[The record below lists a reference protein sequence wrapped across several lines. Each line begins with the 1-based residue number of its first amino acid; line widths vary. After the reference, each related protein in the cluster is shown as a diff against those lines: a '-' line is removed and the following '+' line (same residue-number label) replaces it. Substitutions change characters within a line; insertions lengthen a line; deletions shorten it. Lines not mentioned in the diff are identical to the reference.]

1 MGAIVNTP
9 EPMSR
14 MRVVT
19 SKDRAAQALK
29 VLQRAGVLHAEESTE
44 LKPIDREAIEKE
56 RREVS
61 ELLTGIEDVLKYVP
75 AEQVVR
81 LRQDVDV
88 YYTKPLT
95 EIGAETRAVCT
106 KLVAMHQRADKL
118 TREKEAMEE
127 LTAVAATLS
136 SETDLTLADL
146 SFTGN
151 HLFSRLAAVPRELFQ
166 AVGESLDALTVSRE
180 TVDHGENTYVFVVG
194 KTGQLSAFE
203 NWVADNA
210 GRILSAPQEATPLK
224 SFASEGSLLPA
235 RVDNEI
241 TVIRRDIEKQ
251 TVENLEMLVLLREA
265 LYAENERLGVL
276 EKACEAKYVTLIEGW
291 VPESAVQTATGDLR
305 EEVGY
310 VYVETRQP
318 SKDEQPPTKLRNAKV
333 LKPFEIIVNLFGTP
347 KYREWDPTPIIA
359 YSFAFFYG
367 VMLGDAMYGI
377 LLMVLT
383 KYVLPKLVDDPHT
396 DGFRVFQRLLYMSAG
411 SAIVIGALTGT
422 YFGDFF
428 TKFFGIPS
436 LALSQTIQAVYLDTM
451 TFIVVALGVGLIHV
465 NLGHVLMFIRGV
477 REKQKHLVIGRLGL
491 FILQIA
497 GIPWMM
503 HFIGSDILSLAE
515 STYTILLYVVGFSV
529 VLIIIASLLEKG
541 PFLGSIF
548 WIFDITGIL
557 GDVMSYA
564 RLAGVGLATYFLA
577 YCFNMM
583 SVLIADMLPA
593 GIIRLV
599 VGSIIIVLI
608 LLFGH
613 VLNLVL
619 SSITCFVHS
628 LRLCFVEFLFKFY
641 EGGGRQY
648 DPLRLRKRELVPVKG
663 KA

>member
-19 SKDRAAQALK
+19 SKDRTGQMLK
-29 VLQRAGVLHAEESTE
+29 VLQRAGILHAEESSE
-44 LKPIDREAIEKE
+44 LKPIDRESIEKE
-56 RREVS
+56 RRQVS
-61 ELLTGIEDVLKYVP
+61 ELLTSIEDVLKYVP
-75 AEQVVR
+75 EEQLVR

-88 YYTKPLT
+88 YYTKPLA
-95 EIGAETRAVCT
+95 EIGVETRKLCT
-106 KLVAMHQRADKL
+106 KLAAMHQRADKL
-118 TREKEAMEE
+118 AREKEAMEE
-127 LTAVAATLS
+127 LAAVATALAPHA
-136 SETDLTLADL
+136 DLTLADL
-146 SFTGN
+146 DFTGA
-151 HLFSRLAAVPRELFQ
+151 HLFSRLIALPRELYQ
-166 AVGESLDALTVSRE
+166 AVGENLVPLTMTRE
-180 TVDHGENTYVFVVG
+180 AVDHGENTYVFVVG
-194 KTGQLSAFE
+194 RTSDLSTLQG
-203 NWVADNA
+203 WVADNA
-210 GRILSAPQEATPLK
+210 GRILTAPHESTPLK
-224 SFASEGSLLPA
+224 AFVSAGSQLPA
-235 RVDNEI
+235 RIDNEVA
-241 TVIRRDIEKQ
+241 VIRRDIEKQ
-251 TVENLEMLVLLREA
+251 TLDNLEMLVLLREA
-265 LYAENERLGVL
+265 LFAENERLSVL
-276 EKACEAKYVTLIEGW
+276 EKACEAKYVTLVEGW
-291 VPESAVQTATGDLR
+291 VPESSVQTATGDLR

-310 VYVETRQP
+310 VYVESRPPT
-318 SKDEQPPTKLRNAKV
+318 KDDQPPTKLRNAKV

-367 VMLGDAMYGI
+367 VMLGDALYGF
-377 LLMVLT
+377 LLLFLV
-383 KYVLPKLVDDPHT
+383 KYALPKLVDDPHT
-396 DGFRVFQRLLYMSAG
+396 DGFKVFQRLMYMSAG
-411 SAIVIGALTGT
+411 SAIVVGALTGT

-428 TKFFGIPS
+428 TKFFGVPS
-436 LALSQTIQAVYLDTM
+436 MALSKTIQLVYLDTM
-451 TFIVVALGVGLIHV
+451 TFIVVALVVGIIHV
-465 NLGHVLMFIRGV
+465 NTGHVLMFIRGI

-491 FILQIA
+491 FILQLA

-503 HFIGSDILSLAE
+503 NFIGSPLMPLAQ
-515 STYTILLYVVGFSV
+515 STYTILLYIVGFSV
-529 VLIIIASLLEKG
+529 VLIVIASLLEKG

-557 GDVMSYA
+557 GDIMSYA

-593 GIIRLV
+593 GFIRMVLGTIIM
-599 VGSIIIVLI
+599 VLI

-613 VLNLVL
+613 TLNLVL

-641 EGGGRQY
+641 EGGGKQY